1 MWKWDE
7 KKTETIFPQIRKS
20 NKKKKGGIAE
30 NFLLNGG
37 EWKDDT
43 KLKKIK
49 SNKWKRHHDKDTH
62 HTFFMLQR
70 IATLLYVAF

>member
-1 MWKWDE
+1 MKE
-7 KKTETIFPQIRKS
+7 KASR
-20 NKKKKGGIAE
+20 KKGGIAE

-49 SNKWKRHHDKDTH
+49 SNK
-62 HTFFMLQR
+62 
-70 IATLLYVAF
+70 